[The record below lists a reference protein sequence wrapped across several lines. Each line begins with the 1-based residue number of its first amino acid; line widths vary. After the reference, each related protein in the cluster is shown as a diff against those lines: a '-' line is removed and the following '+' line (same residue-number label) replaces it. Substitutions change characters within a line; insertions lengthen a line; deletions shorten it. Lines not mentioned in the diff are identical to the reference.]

1 MIDRLLFTI
10 KGVREMLMR
19 CTLFSLITGA
29 LLMGQAFCLTSAL
42 VNLWYNQPLFDQIPL
57 LIGFFICLVARQFVD
72 NAQDRGSLPANAT
85 ILLKV
90 IYTSFIFEA
99 FNNTSWRVIVWKI
112 RLLAF

>member
-72 NAQDRGSLPANAT
+72 NAQSSQLE
-85 ILLKV
+85 
-90 IYTSFIFEA
+90 SFACRKADVFRDTL
-99 FNNTSWRVIVWKI
+99 F
-112 RLLAF
+112 